1 MGSQRSLSLVI
12 SSTSVRSFG
21 LVLGLDNDD
30 DCSDDGLALGS
41 DDSLALGSDD
51 GLALGS
57 DDGSA
62 LGSDDGSALGSD
74 DSSALGSDE
83 DGFVHTWLQ

>member
-21 LVLGLDNDD
+21 LVLGLVVHKVLLDVDD
-30 DCSDDGLALGS
+30 ACSDDG
-41 DDSLALGSDD
+41 LALGSDD

-62 LGSDDGSALGSD
+62 LGSDD
-74 DSSALGSDE
+74 SSALGSDG
-83 DGFVHTWLQ
+83 DGFVHTWLR

>member
-1 MGSQRSLSLVI
+1 MGSQRSVSLVI

-21 LVLGLDNDD
+21 LVLGLVVHKVLLDVDD
-30 DCSDDGLALGS
+30 DCSDDGL
-41 DDSLALGSDD
+41 
-51 GLALGS
+51 
-57 DDGSA
+57 A

-83 DGFVHTWLQ
+83 DGFVHTWLR

>member
-1 MGSQRSLSLVI
+1 MALFWVSWSK
-12 SSTSVRSFG
+12 
-21 LVLGLDNDD
+21 VLLDVDD
-30 DCSDDGLALGS
+30 DCC
-41 DDSLALGSDD
+41 DD

-57 DDGSA
+57 DDGLA

-83 DGFVHTWLQ
+83 DGFVHTWLR

>member
-1 MGSQRSLSLVI
+1 MGSQRSLSLVT

-21 LVLGLDNDD
+21 LVFVSWSKVLLDVDD
-30 DCSDDGLALGS
+30 DCSDDG
-41 DDSLALGSDD
+41 LALGSDD

-62 LGSDDGSALGSD
+62 LGSDD
-74 DSSALGSDE
+74 SSALGSDG
-83 DGFVHTWLQ
+83 DGFVHTWLR